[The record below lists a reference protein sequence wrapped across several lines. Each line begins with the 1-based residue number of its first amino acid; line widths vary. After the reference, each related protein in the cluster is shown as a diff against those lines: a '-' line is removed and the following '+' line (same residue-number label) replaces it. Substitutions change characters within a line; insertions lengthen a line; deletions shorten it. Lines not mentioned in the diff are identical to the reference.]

1 MKLIQGLQ
9 LDKLKMSV
17 ILEGMK
23 ILKDIIAQ
31 MGYIT
36 SEQLGTLARE
46 HSSLPVVI
54 KWAMAPR
61 QQVPASEV
69 IKTISEGDEMDYV
82 REVFLSSNTYNYVKE
97 LV

>member
-1 MKLIQGLQ
+1 MF
-9 LDKLKMSV
+9 LDIRQSSV
-17 ILEGMK
+17 ILEYMK
-23 ILKDIIAQ
+23 ILKEIIAQ

-82 REVFLSSNTYNYVKE
+82 REIFLSSNTYNYVKE

>member
-1 MKLIQGLQ
+1 MF
-9 LDKLKMSV
+9 LDIKKSSV
-17 ILEGMK
+17 ILEYMK
-23 ILKDIIAQ
+23 ILKEIIAQ

-82 REVFLSSNTYNYVKE
+82 REIFLSSNTYNYVKE

>member
-1 MKLIQGLQ
+1 MF
-9 LDKLKMSV
+9 LDIRQSSV
-17 ILEGMK
+17 ILEYMK
-23 ILKDIIAQ
+23 ILKEIIAQ

-82 REVFLSSNTYNYVKE
+82 REVFLSSNTYNYIKE

>member
-1 MKLIQGLQ
+1 MF
-9 LDKLKMSV
+9 LDIRQSSV
-17 ILEGMK
+17 ILEYMK

-69 IKTISEGDEMDYV
+69 IKTISQGDEMDYV

>member
-1 MKLIQGLQ
+1 MF
-9 LDKLKMSV
+9 LDIRQSSV
-17 ILEGMK
+17 ILEYMK
-23 ILKDIIAQ
+23 ILKEIIAQ

>member
-1 MKLIQGLQ
+1 MF
-9 LDKLKMSV
+9 LDIKQSSV
-17 ILEGMK
+17 ILEYMK
-23 ILKDIIAQ
+23 ILKEIIAQ

-82 REVFLSSNTYNYVKE
+82 REIFLSSNTYNYVKE

>member
-1 MKLIQGLQ
+1 
-9 LDKLKMSV
+9 
-17 ILEGMK
+17 MK
-23 ILKDIIAQ
+23 ILKEIIAQ

-69 IKTISEGDEMDYV
+69 IKAMSEGDERDYV

>member
-1 MKLIQGLQ
+1 MF
-9 LDKLKMSV
+9 LDIRQSSV
-17 ILEGMK
+17 ILEYMK

-82 REVFLSSNTYNYVKE
+82 REIFLSSNTYNYVKE

>member
-1 MKLIQGLQ
+1 MF
-9 LDKLKMSV
+9 LDIEKSSV
-17 ILEGMK
+17 ILEYMK

-82 REVFLSSNTYNYVKE
+82 REVFLSSNTYNYIKE

>member
-1 MKLIQGLQ
+1 
-9 LDKLKMSV
+9 
-17 ILEGMK
+17 MK

-36 SEQLGTLARE
+36 SDQLGTLARE

-82 REVFLSSNTYNYVKE
+82 REVFLSSSTYNYVKE

>member
-1 MKLIQGLQ
+1 LF
-9 LDKLKMSV
+9 LDIRQSSV
-17 ILEGMK
+17 ILEYMK
-23 ILKDIIAQ
+23 ILKEIIAQ

-82 REVFLSSNTYNYVKE
+82 REIFLSSNTYNYVKE

>member
-1 MKLIQGLQ
+1 MF
-9 LDKLKMSV
+9 LDIRQSFV
-17 ILEGMK
+17 ILEYMK
-23 ILKDIIAQ
+23 ILKEIIAQ

>member
-1 MKLIQGLQ
+1 MK
-9 LDKLKMSV
+9 KSSV
-17 ILEGMK
+17 ILEYMK

>member
-1 MKLIQGLQ
+1 MF
-9 LDKLKMSV
+9 LDIRQSSV
-17 ILEGMK
+17 ILEYMK